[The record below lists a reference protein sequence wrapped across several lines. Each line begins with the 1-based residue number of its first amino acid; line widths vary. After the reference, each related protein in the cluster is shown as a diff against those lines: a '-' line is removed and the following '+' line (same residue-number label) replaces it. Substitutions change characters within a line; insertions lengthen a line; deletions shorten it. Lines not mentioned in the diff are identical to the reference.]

1 MAQETYKLYGK
12 NFLPIC
18 DHELSE
24 RPYAVDFQ
32 SQPTLVIKDNDLFLI
47 TDHLGNTVAYADSQ
61 KRTVTGLF
69 CRDTR
74 FLSRSELQIEGVSPV
89 LLGSCADTDYSIIV
103 DATNPTVKGVL
114 KPEAVGIK
122 RKIALRGGLWEEIE
136 LRNYTTSSLDFEVSL
151 SFQADFKDLFEIRNY
166 TRRSHRGQSLE
177 QVSAEDL
184 CLSFAYRGLDNSL
197 MESLIEFLHHPP
209 DHVKGNTIIWR
220 VKIDS
225 QEVFRFGYCLQ
236 TKINN
241 QSSSHV
247 LLSDSYQGA
256 IKDAEREKEEWYQ
269 GVNKIRTDSAVVNRI
284 IEQAEEDIYLLLQ
297 SFGFGKVL
305 VAGIPWFST
314 LFGRDSLIAARQTL
328 MFDPRIA
335 RDTLLTLARFQGMN
349 HSDWRDES
357 PGKILHELRL
367 GELARCDEIPHTP
380 YYGTVDATPL
390 WLILLAEYFYHTG
403 DRDIIDKL
411 WRNAIASMN
420 WIDEQSRQ
428 TGYLTYL
435 CRSSRGIQNQGW
447 KDSGDCIV
455 NGRGELI
462 EGAIALCEV
471 QGYVYGAKI
480 SMSNIASMMGDSS
493 LAEKWKAEA
502 QELKRRFNRDFWLES
517 ENYCALGIDDK
528 GNPIDSITSNPGHCL
543 LWDIFIPE
551 KARAVGDRLCKPD
564 MFTGWGIRTLSSL
577 SPAYN
582 PMGYHL
588 GSVWPHDSGI
598 IAQGLHHIGMVDQA
612 FMVAEGLIT
621 MTSLQA
627 NNRPSELFCGFSR
640 QENHIPVKYPVAC
653 LPQAWATG
661 VIFQLLELFL
671 NPKGQNIDQVSLPP
685 LIKDKLLEKPF

>member
-1 MAQETYKLYGK
+1 MAQKTYQLYGK
-12 NFLPIC
+12 NFLPAL
-18 DHELSE
+18 DNELSE
-24 RPYAVDFQ
+24 LPYAVDFQ

-47 TDHLGNTVAYADSQ
+47 TDTLGNTVAYADTQ
-61 KRTVTGLF
+61 KYTVTGLF

-89 LLGSCADTDYSIIV
+89 LLGSCAETGYSIIV
-103 DATNPTVKGVL
+103 DSTNPTIKGVL
-114 KPEAVGIK
+114 KPGAVGIK
-122 RKIALRGGLWEEIE
+122 RKIALRGALWEEIE
-136 LRNYTTSSLDFEVSL
+136 LRNYSTSPLEFEVSL
-151 SFQADFKDLFEIRNY
+151 SFQADFKDLFKIRNY
-166 TRRSHRGQSLE
+166 DRRSHRGRHLKQLSI
-177 QVSAEDL
+177 EDNY
-184 CLSFAYRGLDNSL
+184 LSFAYQGLDNSL
-197 MESLIEFLHHPP
+197 AESLINFCHHPP
-209 DHVKGNTIIWR
+209 DYIKGNTVVWH

-225 QEVFRFGYCLQ
+225 QEVFQFGYYLQ
-236 TKINN
+236 TKMND
-241 QSSSHV
+241 QPSSYV
-247 LLSDSYQGA
+247 ALPESYQGA
-256 IKDAEREKEEWYQ
+256 IKEAKREEEEWYQ
-269 GVNKIRTDSAVVNRI
+269 GITKIRTDSTVINNI
-284 IEQAEEDIYLLLQ
+284 IEQAQEDIYLLLQ

-328 MFDPRIA
+328 MFDSRIA
-335 RDTLLTLARFQGMN
+335 RDTLLTLAHFQGSEN
-349 HSDWRDES
+349 NDWRDES

-380 YYGTVDATPL
+380 YYGSVDATPL
-390 WLILLAEYFYHTG
+390 WLILLADYFHRTG
-403 DRDIIDKL
+403 DRDILDKL
-411 WRNAIASMN
+411 WSNAIAAMN
-420 WIDEQSRQ
+420 WIDDQSKK

-455 NGRGELI
+455 NSRGELV

-480 SMSNIASMMGDSS
+480 RMSEMASIIGDLS
-493 LAEKWKAEA
+493 LAQKWKTEAE
-502 QELKRRFNRDFWLES
+502 ELKERFNRDFWLES
-517 ENYCALGIDDK
+517 ENYCALGLDET

-543 LWDIFIPE
+543 LWDIFTHE

-564 MFTGWGIRTLSSL
+564 LFSGWGIRTLSSL

-588 GSVWPHDSGI
+588 GSVWPHDSAI

-612 FMVAEGLIT
+612 LIVTEGLIA
-621 MTSLQA
+621 MTSLQP

-640 QENHIPVKYPVAC
+640 QENHTPVKYPVAC

-661 VIFQLLELFL
+661 VIFQLLEIIDNGQL
-671 NPKGQNIDQVSLPP
+671 NISVPY
-685 LIKDKLLEKPF
+685 

>member
-1 MAQETYKLYGK
+1 MAQKTYQLYGK
-12 NFLPIC
+12 KFLSALNNE
-18 DHELSE
+18 EL
-24 RPYAVDFQ
+24 PYAVDFQ

-47 TDHLGNTVAYADSQ
+47 TDQLGNTVAYADSQ

-74 FLSRSELQIEGVSPV
+74 FLSRSELQIEGVSPL
-89 LLGSCADTDYSIIV
+89 LLGSCADTGYSIIV
-103 DATNPTVKGVL
+103 DSTNPIIKGVL
-114 KPEAVGIK
+114 KADAVGIK

-136 LRNYTTSSLDFEVSL
+136 LRNYSTSPLEFEVSL
-151 SFQADFKDLFEIRNY
+151 SFQADFKDLFEIKNY
-166 TRRSHRGQSLE
+166 ARRSQRGVNLE
-177 QVSAEDL
+177 QLSVEDN
-184 CLSFAYRGLDNSL
+184 CLSFAYHGLDNSL
-197 MESLIEFLHHPP
+197 TESLINFCHRPP
-209 DHVKGNTIIWR
+209 DHVKGNTVIWE

-225 QEVFRFGYCLQ
+225 QEVFKFGYCLQ
-236 TKINN
+236 TRING
-241 QSSSHV
+241 QSSSYA
-247 LLSDSYQGA
+247 LLPESYQGA
-256 IKDAEREKEEWYQ
+256 IREAKREEVEWYRE
-269 GVNKIRTDSAVVNRI
+269 VTKIRTDSAVVNRI

-297 SFGFGKVL
+297 SFGLGKVL

-328 MFDPRIA
+328 IFDSRIA
-335 RDTLLTLARFQGMN
+335 RDTLLTLAQFQGLDY
-349 HSDWRDES
+349 SDWHDES

-390 WLILLAEYFYHTG
+390 WLILLADYFRQTG

-411 WRNAIASMN
+411 WSNAIAAMN
-420 WIDEQSRQ
+420 WIDDQCRN
-428 TGYLTYL
+428 TGYLSYL
-435 CRSSRGIQNQGW
+435 CRSSGGIKNQGW

-455 NGRGELI
+455 NSRGELV

-480 SMSNIASMMGDSS
+480 KMSEIASMMGDLS
-493 LAEKWKAEA
+493 LAHQWHTQAK
-502 QELKRRFNRDFWLES
+502 ELKERFNHDFWLES
-517 ENYCALGIDDK
+517 ENYCALGLDEE

-543 LWDIFIPE
+543 LWDIFTPE

-564 MFTGWGIRTLSSL
+564 LFSGWGIRTLSSL

-588 GSVWPHDSGI
+588 GSVWPHDSAI
-598 IAQGLHHIGMVDQA
+598 IAQGLHHIGMKNEA
-612 FMVAEGLIT
+612 LMVAEGLIA
-621 MTSLQA
+621 MTSLQP

-640 QENHIPVKYPVAC
+640 QENHTPVKYPVAC

-661 VIFQLLELFL
+661 VIFQLLEIMNNGQSTVKNGQL
-671 NPKGQNIDQVSLPP
+671 NLSVPYSA
-685 LIKDKLLEKPF
+685 